1 MLRLFFSVLV
11 LLLASS
17 CTQHRQPNR
26 QKDDFILLT
35 AFEPFGKWK
44 INLSHEVAL
53 ELKKKMN
60 VEICELPVVYD
71 KAADAAVACFQ
82 KLKQKPKLV
91 LGLGEG
97 SCALRLETS
106 AANLDDTPGFA
117 DNAGTV
123 RKSTAIAP
131 GAPEKV
137 AFSIPVNSMYC
148 GLGDAERKKITPST
162 SAGNYVCN
170 NTAYRLS
177 RYFKDTGI
185 PYGFIH
191 VPHSGCPEEL
201 RDPKAN
207 AELIEKMLNAALT
220 PKTPAPECDRELKS
234 RLSPART

>member
-1 MLRLFFSVLV
+1 MRRLFFSACV

-17 CTQHRQPNR
+17 CTQSRQPNR
-26 QKDDFILLT
+26 QKDDFILVT
-35 AFEPFGKWK
+35 AFQPFGKWK
-44 INLSHEVAL
+44 VNLSNEVAL

-60 VEICELPVVYD
+60 IEVCELPVVYD
-71 KAADAAVACFQ
+71 KAADAAVSCFQ
-82 KLKQKPKLV
+82 RLKQKPKLI

-123 RKSTAIAP
+123 RKSTAIIP

-137 AFSIPVNSMYC
+137 SFSIPYNSMYC
-148 GLGDAERKKITPST
+148 GLSDADRKKITPST

-207 AELIEKMLNAALT
+207 AALIEKMLNAALASE
-220 PKTPAPECDRELKS
+220 TPAPACSSELQT
-234 RLSPART
+234 RLKI